1 MKKISRFFTT
11 VTVKFKRLSSLL
23 KYSVSFFCTF
33 GLMAALCGLPLSA
46 VVIDGQEY
54 EEVTITQQDI
64 INLFNTGDITCSFS
78 FTSQNHTT
86 NMTTIYQMKNHLYI
100 NPTLPYY
107 VDDQEFYL
115 TTVGNDKVMFYS
127 QFVLKQSPIYQYA
140 TNVAFNLTLPWDCY
154 ITGQNFKY
162 WFFLSGSPSN
172 VYTSFLGYLGDT
184 QVYGGGG
191 SAAPSSVFWSD
202 VDSLTTYYSIYNW
215 LPDNKVLN
223 SSSDGIKSLMSY
235 SSRTFSPNT
244 EYVHIDSIKLSLSY
258 ANVTTDTVNYAPVA
272 MVLQTGFTLY
282 LPPDEAD
289 LVVEYLDLIAS
300 DTPSAGQQQRINQ
313 LRQTF
318 NSVQSSMD
326 SFVEDL
332 HVEIPSDIP
341 DVSDLPEEVVEGL
354 ESVSEYV
361 VSPILNNST
370 ITIIISSVFIFTVIK
385 LLLFG
390 SGPS

>member
-1 MKKISRFFTT
+1 
-11 VTVKFKRLSSLL
+11 
-23 KYSVSFFCTF
+23 
-33 GLMAALCGLPLSA
+33 MAALFGLPLSA
-46 VVIDGQEY
+46 IVIDGQEY

-64 INLFNTGDITCSFS
+64 INLFNSGDITCSFS
-78 FTSQNHTT
+78 LTSQNHNT
-86 NMTTIYQMKNHLYI
+86 NMTTVYQMKNHLYI

-162 WFFLSGSPSN
+162 WFFLSGAPSN
-172 VYTSFLGYLGDT
+172 VHTSFLGYLGDT

-202 VDSLTTYYSIYNW
+202 VESLSIYYSIYNW

-244 EYVHIDSIKLSLSY
+244 EYVHIDSIKLSLTYS
-258 ANVTTDTVNYAPVA
+258 NVTTDTVNYAPVA
-272 MVLQTGFTLY
+272 MVLQTGFKLF

-289 LVVEYLDLIAS
+289 LVVEYLELISS

-313 LRQTF
+313 LRNTF
-318 NSVQSSMD
+318 SSSRDKMETIVDSLSVPMP
-326 SFVEDL
+326 EK
-332 HVEIPSDIP
+332 PSI
-341 DVSDLPEEVVEGL
+341 SALPEEVT
-354 ESVSEYV
+354 ESLPQAQAILSNLFNLPFV
-361 VSPILNNST
+361 VILL
-370 ITIIISSVFIFTVIK
+370 SSVFIFTFLK

-390 SGPS
+390 SGSH